1 MRQYILLLIFP
12 LCSFT
17 DLVKP
22 GVLHVAPN
30 ATLSETNFYE
40 ELFESDEV
48 LSFKLSGSIRQLFN
62 DRGDDAVYHPL
73 VLTYINKHQSEV
85 TITLKAKTRGNFRR
99 NKENCGYPPIL
110 LNFQK
115 ATNVGTIFQEQDKLK
130 LVMPCGDQ
138 DHIIREYLV
147 YKLYNI
153 ITPKS
158 FRARL
163 VKVTFFDTVKK
174 KETIVNGFLIEEEE
188 QMAKRN
194 KTKLL
199 QVKNIQG
206 ESTETETFLKMAVFQ
221 YMIGNTDWSVSYLH
235 NIRIIAFDSLSIP
248 SVVPYDFDHSGIVN
262 APYAL
267 PPEQLE
273 LKSTQERR
281 FRGYCITD
289 WKTMDEVIATY
300 QRLKDNIYNVY
311 TANKLLDAKYVKST
325 IRFLDEFY
333 ETINNTKRMRQEFS
347 YPCKNGAPNIV
358 IKGLQKD

>member
-1 MRQYILLLIFP
+1 MRLLFLFIFSTFGWYKLFANP
-12 LCSFT
+12 LYLRT
-17 DLVKP
+17 YE
-22 GVLHVAPN
+22 G
-30 ATLSETNFYE
+30 ATQKIVGDD
-40 ELFESDEV
+40 LFESEDI
-48 LSFKLSGSIRQLFN
+48 LHLRLSGNIRQLFN
-62 DRGDDAVYHPL
+62 DRGDNAVYHPL
-73 VLTYINKHQSEV
+73 VLTYLNGEKKEV
-85 TITLKAKTRGNFRR
+85 SVTLKGKTRGNFRR
-99 NKENCGYPPIL
+99 SRENCTYPPIL

-115 ATNVGTIFQEQDKLK
+115 VTSVGSIFQNQDKLK

-138 DHIIREYLV
+138 EHVVREYLV

-163 VKVTFFDTVKK
+163 VKVTFVDTVKR
-174 KETIVNGFLIEEEE
+174 KETVVDGFVIEEED

-194 KTKLL
+194 KTKVL

-273 LKSTQERR
+273 LRSTQERR

-300 QRLKDNIYNVY
+300 NRLKENIYSVY
-311 TANKLLDAKYVKST
+311 TTNKLLDAKYVKST
-325 IRFLDEFY
+325 IRFLDDFY
-333 ETINNTKRMRQEFS
+333 DTINDQKRMRQEFS
-347 YPCKNGAPNIV
+347 YPCKGGVPKIV